1 MMHPPS
7 YGGPHHATEI
17 RSLPWDIHCLKNK
30 YCVSLPI
37 FICTRVLYVLND
49 LLAFHLVDQVYF
61 QQQPMPQQRR
71 NYVNSLLRQYIFQF
85 DLFECFLT
93 TKWKIRCHLLSGYI
107 HSHSI
112 HDPVQNA
119 RFHYSSNWKMS
130 QQVKEYMYIHMYVC
144 IITMLIT
151 IFAKVRINKTF
162 GALESKCAHYTKKI
176 EVIALIICVVAK
188 NQTIILN

>member
-1 MMHPPS
+1 
-7 YGGPHHATEI
+7 
-17 RSLPWDIHCLKNK
+17 
-30 YCVSLPI
+30 
-37 FICTRVLYVLND
+37 
-49 LLAFHLVDQVYF
+49 
-61 QQQPMPQQRR
+61 
-71 NYVNSLLRQYIFQF
+71 
-85 DLFECFLT
+85 
-93 TKWKIRCHLLSGYI
+93 
-107 HSHSI
+107 
-112 HDPVQNA
+112 
-119 RFHYSSNWKMS
+119 MS